1 MEVLFLFSQGIQTVL
16 NCLSLIHSLAQ
27 KNTTWAPG
35 YQAWCANVSPLGL
48 GLRTL
53 AGQPK
58 PRELWLPP
66 AWETGPEESDKQKM
80 APFWKHPDCR
90 TILKKQFW
98 PWERCVIWDSPE
110 VTPTP
115 LISETLGK
123 AGRLSSASGPNIQV
137 FPKHF
142 WFRDST
148 ALQTQPRPSLYH
160 LSPVTPQLSL
170 THPHSCLANWSGCL
184 CPCKI
189 HMLKPILGHSLSLMS
204 DGL

>member
-1 MEVLFLFSQGIQTVL
+1 MSAPWD
-16 NCLSLIHSLAQ
+16 LASECWQ
-27 KNTTWAPG
+27 DSRSPG
-35 YQAWCANVSPLGL
+35 SCDFPQPERL
-48 GLRTL
+48 GLRKVTSR
-53 AGQPK
+53 K
-58 PRELWLPP
+58 WLHF
-66 AWETGPEESDKQKM
+66 ESTQITTQFK
-80 APFWKHPDCR
+80 
-90 TILKKQFW
+90 KKQFW

-142 WFRDST
+142 WFRDSM
-148 ALQTQPRPSLYH
+148 ALQTQPCPSLYH
-160 LSPVTPQLSL
+160 LSPVMPQLSL

>member
-1 MEVLFLFSQGIQTVL
+1 MSKCQPPGTWPPNVGRTAEAQGAVTF
-16 NCLSLIHSLAQ
+16 
-27 KNTTWAPG
+27 P
-35 YQAWCANVSPLGL
+35 SP
-48 GLRTL
+48 RN
-53 AGQPK
+53 
-58 PRELWLPP
+58 R
-66 AWETGPEESDKQKM
+66 AWEKWQAENGSILK
-80 APFWKHPDCR
+80 APRLPHN
-90 TILKKQFW
+90 LKKQFW
-98 PWERCVIWDSPE
+98 HWERCVIWDSPE

-142 WFRDST
+142 WFRGST

-184 CPCKI
+184 CPCKS
-189 HMLKPILGHSLSLMS
+189 HMLKPNLGHSLSLMS
-204 DGL
+204 EGL